1 MFFEGLREVYLIW
14 TWRSLPEYSL
24 WSDNDMKKYILMV
37 TYFLT
42 FMICISLITGC
53 SSSRMNDQTDK
64 NRSARKSDPEDRTE
78 SVSNE
83 QKSEPTNTEQWS
95 ERAKNK
101 RGSDE
106 NSDNE
111 QPSEESYEDPGEKA
125 EMEHIKELYGTW
137 YIWIPSSAQNLY
149 DEETGGYVTHEFA
162 AGSDSGKI
170 SIKENGTYSM
180 RHDLWGRDET
190 VKGKWRLSS
199 PEEINGESAQT
210 IILINGIG
218 GIDWAVAPSPSGKIR
233 LLYESEWDEKSSLWI
248 FDSELYKN

>member
-1 MFFEGLREVYLIW
+1 
-14 TWRSLPEYSL
+14 
-24 WSDNDMKKYILMV
+24 MKKYILV
-37 TYFLT
+37 VVYILT
-42 FMICISLITGC
+42 IFICVSLIVGC
-53 SSSRMNDQTDK
+53 SSSRMNEQTDK
-64 NRSARKSDPEDRTE
+64 NRSTRKSDSEKRTE

-83 QKSEPTNTEQWS
+83 QKSEPTNTEQRS
-95 ERAKNK
+95 EWAKIQ

-106 NSDNE
+106 KADNE
-111 QPSEESYEDPGEKA
+111 QPSEESLEGSGEKA
-125 EMEHIKELYGTW
+125 GMEHIKELYGTW

-149 DEETGGYVTHEFA
+149 DEETGGYVTHEFIE
-162 AGSDSGKI
+162 GSDSGKI

-199 PEEINGESAQT
+199 ADEINGENVQA